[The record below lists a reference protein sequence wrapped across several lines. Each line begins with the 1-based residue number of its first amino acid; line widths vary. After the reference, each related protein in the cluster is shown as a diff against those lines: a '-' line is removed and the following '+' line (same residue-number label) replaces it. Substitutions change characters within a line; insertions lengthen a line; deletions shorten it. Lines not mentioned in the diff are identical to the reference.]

1 VARRGS
7 QYRLTGG
14 SYRLGATDQG
24 GSGDCVGALSSNQK
38 VIRRGMPHSKRGVLS
53 HVDGRTPA
61 EIPDARTGMP
71 RGRGPVGD
79 SCSTVLSSAWRLQ
92 GQLPATVSVSPVDE
106 QLSFFNHH
114 RHLGRANPMY
124 GGYTL
129 VISSHFLL
137 LQNCSGTTC
146 RGYSCVEKW
155 IKTET
160 VFYSCCCTNIGV
172 TLFDVDI

>member
-1 VARRGS
+1 MARRGS

-38 VIRRGMPHSKRGVLS
+38 VIRRGMPHSKRGVSS

-79 SCSTVLSSAWRLQ
+79 SCSTVLSSAWWLQ
-92 GQLPATVSVSPVDE
+92 GQLCLCPRWTNSSNHRSRQASPTPGPCKPYVRWIHIGDIIT
-106 QLSFFNHH
+106 FFAFAELQWHDMS
-114 RHLGRANPMY
+114 L
-124 GGYTL
+124 L
-129 VISSHFLL
+129 FL
-137 LQNCSGTTC
+137 C
-146 RGYSCVEKW
+146 RKGDK
-155 IKTET
+155 
-160 VFYSCCCTNIGV
+160 
-172 TLFDVDI
+172 D